1 MKDGKF
7 AEHWNLGQAVPEKSK
22 IKNQKSKIKKQQY
35 YVLITLSV
43 QNLYILSNRLRVTG

>member
-7 AEHWNLGQAVPEKSK
+7 AEHWNLGQAVPE
-22 IKNQKSKIKKQQY
+22 KSKIKKQQY